1 MAFGVLFDFT
11 GNTNVTK
18 ITPADK
24 MIQQDWFLQAINSPA
39 PIDVFIIIGHNPAR
53 ETRAS
58 STLKIVQSAIRAVHP
73 NTPIQMFGGHSH
85 LRDFVVYDESSTA
98 SESGRYCETL
108 GWFSMSG
115 FNPSNSNFSGPANP
129 KEHPDHPNRKT
140 TVNSTSPFLYSR
152 RYLDWNRLTFE
163 YHAPGSQVRP
173 GQHSPGPT
181 VHPRDDKNRNPR
193 DEETRPLGLQISNH
207 ITAERARL
215 GLGKVL
221 GCTPKTYCVNCVP
234 FMSESSLYTFLAE
247 SMAKTIINSTRAHI
261 PRLHI
266 SNTGMARFDL
276 HRGPFTYDDNFIISP
291 FPNPMMFI
299 PEVKW
304 SLAKGVLDE
313 MNRRGAG
320 QGRRGGEKRS
330 LWYGFD
336 KNAFGQGERCENPG
350 IQEFGMVEGGR
361 VLKKRTQE
369 ILEAGYTTEDD
380 FGTDGDDT
388 LHTSIQRFELPPYF
402 ATEADFPEKREP
414 EVVDLVFNDLWVSLP
429 FSSGFLFSD
438 ILRARGFSF
447 CLSYFVSQ
455 NFLLAPQ
462 PPFHLLF

>member
-18 ITPADK
+18 ITPAAK
-24 MIQQDWFLQAINSPA
+24 MIQQDWFLEAINSPS

-53 ETRAS
+53 ESRTS
-58 STLKIVQSAIRAVHP
+58 STLKIVQAAIRAVHP
-73 NTPIQMFGGHSH
+73 STPIQMFGGHSH

-115 FNPSNSNFSGPANP
+115 FNSLNSNFSGPANP
-129 KEHPDHPNRKT
+129 KEHPEHPNRKT

-181 VHPRDDKNRNPR
+181 VHPRD
-193 DEETRPLGLQISNH
+193 EEVRPFGLNTSNH
-207 ITAERARL
+207 ITAERDRL
-215 GLGKVL
+215 GLGRVL

-261 PRLHI
+261 PRFHI

-291 FPNPMMFI
+291 FPNQIMFI

-304 SLAKGVLDE
+304 SIAKGLLDE

-330 LWYGFD
+330 LGYGFD
-336 KNAFGQGERCENPG
+336 RDAFGQGERCENPG
-350 IQEFGMVEGGR
+350 RGIQEFGVIKGET
-361 VLKKRTQE
+361 VLKKRTQD

-402 ATEADFPEKREP
+402 STKADFPENGEP
-414 EVVDLVFNDLWVSLP
+414 EVVDLVFNDLWVILS
-429 FSSGFLFSD
+429 FSSGFSFVFFFSYSASFGFLF
-438 ILRARGFSF
+438 
-447 CLSYFVSQ
+447 
-455 NFLLAPQ
+455 
-462 PPFHLLF
+462 